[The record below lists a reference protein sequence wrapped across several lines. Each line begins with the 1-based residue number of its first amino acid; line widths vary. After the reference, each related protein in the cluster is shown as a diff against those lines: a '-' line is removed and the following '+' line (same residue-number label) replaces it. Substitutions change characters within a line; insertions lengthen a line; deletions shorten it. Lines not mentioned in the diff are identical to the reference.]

1 MAETSFEWDSQKAK
15 KNLVKHKVSFEEA
28 STVFHDPLFITV
40 VDDEHSLDEERY
52 ITLGLSNRGRL
63 VMVAHTDRTEMIR
76 IISARPATKQEEEFY
91 ANAA

>member
-1 MAETSFEWDSQKAK
+1 MVETSFEWDSEKAK
-15 KNLVKHKVSFEEA
+15 KNLAKHKVSFEEA
-28 STVFHDPLFITV
+28 STVFRDPLFITV

-63 VMVAHTDRTEMIR
+63 VMVAHTDRTETIR